1 MRKILSLMLALLL
14 LLLVTVP
21 AAARP
26 QMCTGGT
33 HIVQPGENLFRISL
47 RYNVNMYALA
57 QANGIV
63 NTNHVYA
70 GQRLVI
76 PCGGQ
81 PAPPPTPPPAPS
93 GKIHVVQPGEFLSL
107 IATRYGVNMWAIV
120 RANGL
125 ANPSHIY
132 VGQRLII
139 PCAAPAPPP
148 APKPRP
154 VPTTRPST
162 GAWHGEYFAGK
173 EPTGGPVFTK
183 NSSAVNF
190 HWGLGSPDP
199 RLCCDE
205 FSARWSR
212 NINFIGGLYR
222 FALTVDDGGRIW
234 VDDQLVLD
242 AWQMQSETTYTLDVT
257 LSKGYHTITIEYFEH
272 EGNATAQFTF
282 KRLGSA
288 PTPEPAPP
296 GDANWQGTYYANKD
310 LTDPGA
316 KTVMQPAIDF
326 DWGTAAPF
334 AEVPADNFSVRWTR
348 NVGFE
353 SRTYAF
359 CARADDGIRVFVDD
373 QVVIDE
379 WRLSGGSVTM
389 CRDYPVSGGLHGV
402 RVEYF
407 EAGGKALVKVWWEK
421 K

>member
-1 MRKILSLMLALLL
+1 MRKILGLMLAMLLL
-14 LLLVTVP
+14 SLVTMP

-26 QMCTGGT
+26 DLCTGGV
-33 HIVQPGENLFRISL
+33 HVVQPGENLFRISL
-47 RYNVNMYALA
+47 RYNVTMDALA
-57 QANGIV
+57 RANGIV
-63 NTNHVYA
+63 NPNHIYV

-76 PCGGQ
+76 PCGVQ
-81 PAPPPTPPPAPS
+81 PSPEPSPAPS
-93 GKIHVVQPGEFLSL
+93 DKVHVVQPGEFLSL
-107 IATRYGVNMWAIV
+107 IAAHYGVNMWAIA
-120 RANGL
+120 RANGI

-139 PCAAPAPPP
+139 PCTTPAPAPT
-148 APKPRP
+148 PKP
-154 VPTTRPST
+154 VPATKPST
-162 GAWHGEYFAGK
+162 GVWHGEYFTGK

-199 RLCCDE
+199 RVCCDE

-212 NINFIGGLYR
+212 KINFIGGLYR
-222 FALTVDDGGRIW
+222 FTLTVDDGGRIW

-242 AWQMQSETTYTLDVT
+242 AWQVQSETTYTLDVT

-272 EGNATAQFTF
+272 EANATAQFTF

-288 PTPEPAPP
+288 PTPEPAPV
-296 GDANWQGTYYANKD
+296 GDVNWQGTYYANKD
-310 LTDPGA
+310 LADPGA
-316 KTVMQPAIDF
+316 KTVMQPVIDF
-326 DWGTAAPF
+326 DWGTDAPF
-334 AEVPADNFSVRWTR
+334 AEVPADGFSARWTC

-353 SRTYAF
+353 NRTYAF
-359 CARADDGIRVFVDD
+359 CARTDDGVRVFLDD

-379 WRLSGGSVTM
+379 WQVSDGSVTT
-389 CRDYPVSGGLHGV
+389 CRDLPVSGGLHSV

-407 EAGGKALVKVWWEK
+407 EETGKALVKVWWEK

>member
-1 MRKILSLMLALLL
+1 MRKILGLMLAMLLL
-14 LLLVTVP
+14 TLVTVP

-26 QMCTGGT
+26 DLCTGGV

-47 RYNVNMYALA
+47 RYNVTMDALA
-57 QANGIV
+57 RANGIV
-63 NTNHVYA
+63 NPNHIYV

-76 PCGGQ
+76 PCGVQ
-81 PAPPPTPPPAPS
+81 PAPEPSPAPS

-107 IATRYGVNMWAIV
+107 IAARYGVNMWVIA
-120 RANGL
+120 RANGIK
-125 ANPSHIY
+125 NPSHIY
-132 VGQRLII
+132 VGQRLVI
-139 PCAAPAPPP
+139 PGVHPKPP
-148 APKPRP
+148 APSSPP
-154 VPTTRPST
+154 P
-162 GAWHGEYFAGK
+162 GAAGGWHGEYFAGK
-173 EPTGGPVFTK
+173 EPTGGPIFTRD
-183 NSSAVNF
+183 SSAVNF

-199 RLCCDE
+199 RICCDE

-212 NINFIGGLYR
+212 KINFIGGLYR

-242 AWQMQSETTYTLDVT
+242 AWQVQSETTYTLDVT

-296 GDANWQGTYYANKD
+296 GDANWKGTYYANKD
-310 LTDPGA
+310 LGDPGV

-326 DWGTAAPF
+326 NWGTGAPF

-359 CARADDGIRVFVDD
+359 CARADDGVRVFLDD
-373 QVVIDE
+373 QVVIDA
-379 WRLSGGSVTM
+379 WQISDGSVTT
-389 CRDYPVSGGLHGV
+389 CRELSVSGGLHGV